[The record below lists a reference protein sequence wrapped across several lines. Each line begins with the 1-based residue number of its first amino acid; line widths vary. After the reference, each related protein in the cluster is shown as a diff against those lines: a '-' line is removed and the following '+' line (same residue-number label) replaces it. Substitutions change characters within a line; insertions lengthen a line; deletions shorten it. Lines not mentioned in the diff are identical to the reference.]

1 MATLHAVIL
10 AVISGLSLW
19 VLYILITDPQNSHVM
34 WIALSTLALTIL
46 RIPVLSCKL
55 SISYGL
61 AFELGEKLRATII
74 DHLQKLSLGMVRNH
88 KSGYLV
94 GLFNDDVKWIEAFI
108 GGGACMAIGA
118 LLVPFF
124 LLLGIFYIDLKL
136 AIILTICILS
146 GLPVLYFYNRILV
159 SGVKER
165 TMDISALSSRIGE
178 HFAGMNVLRSFNA
191 EGVKDK
197 YFRQDLQNLVSK
209 YKKAALKMAPLSVF
223 GLFLMEVGIAFAA
236 YYGVQDAQAGNIPA
250 YIVVFALLLAL
261 SLYNPLLLFFGG
273 SGLYRLA
280 ESSSVNINKFLDLP
294 GQQTKIMDIPKKS
307 DFSLSFNDVSFSY
320 GDGKPAVSNINFTA
334 EHGQVTAIVGPSGA
348 GKSTLFN
355 LASRYWDVDGGEIS
369 IGRRDVQTIPVDELS
384 TQLSIVT
391 QDTIL
396 INESIKRNIDL
407 GLSEYTDAQIEE
419 AVQLARCSDF
429 IDANSDGLNAQVGE
443 DGVRLSGGQKQRIT
457 IARALLNNAPIILLD
472 EATSSVDPTNAR
484 IIHDCINT
492 LTEDKTVIVIGH
504 RLSLMKDA
512 DKIIVLNEGRV
523 ASEGTHDSLLEYC
536 DIYKQ
541 LWSDHQSCK
550 RWAIGS

>member
-1 MATLHAVIL
+1 MATLHAVLL
-10 AVISGLSLW
+10 AVISWLSLW
-19 VLYILITDPQNSHVM
+19 VLYILITDPQNSNVM
-34 WIALSTLALTIL
+34 WITLSTLALTIL

-108 GGGACMAIGA
+108 GGGACIAIGA

-124 LLLGIFYIDLKL
+124 LLLSIFYIDLKL

-197 YFRQDLQNLVSK
+197 YFRQDLQNLVLK

-236 YYGVQDAQAGNIPA
+236 YYGVQDVHAGNIPA

-294 GQQTKIMDIPKKS
+294 TQQTKIMDIPKKS

-355 LASRYWDVDGGEIS
+355 LASRYWDVDGGVIS
-369 IGRRDVQTIPVDELS
+369 IGRRDVQTFLVDELS

-504 RLSLMKDA
+504 RLSLMKNA